1 MSILIGLHIARALK
15 RNAEIV
21 QSVEDR
27 IFPIVVAQGV
37 EKFPFV
43 VYDTSGGSGTKTK
56 DGTLT
61 DTASVSMS
69 IIAKSYSEALS
80 IGHAVRYAL
89 DGYCPAY
96 EEFRVCKTENIMY
109 NDEYVEALD
118 AFSVNISIDFE
129 TIDF

>member
-15 RNAEIV
+15 RNADIV

-69 IIAKSYSEALS
+69 VIAKSYSEALS
-80 IGHAVRYAL
+80 IGHAVR
-89 DGYCPAY
+89 
-96 EEFRVCKTENIMY
+96 
-109 NDEYVEALD
+109 
-118 AFSVNISIDFE
+118 
-129 TIDF
+129 